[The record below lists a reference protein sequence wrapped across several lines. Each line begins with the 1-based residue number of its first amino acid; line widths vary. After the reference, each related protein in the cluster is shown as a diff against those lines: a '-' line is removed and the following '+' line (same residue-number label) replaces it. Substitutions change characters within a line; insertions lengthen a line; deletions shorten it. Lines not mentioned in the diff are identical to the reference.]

1 MSVSTIPRAAE
12 GRFQTVNIP
21 ARGSFSLTLSTTEQ
35 RFLVTMMT
43 SSETSYRS
51 FILFRR
57 GPYAAMA
64 QIAAGSYQSYY
75 TETFANNVWNVS
87 VTYATT
93 LTILEL

>member
-1 MSVSTIPRAAE
+1 MAQSTIPRAAE
-12 GRFQTVNIP
+12 GRFRAVSIP
-21 ARGSFSLTLSTTEQ
+21 ARGSFSLTLSNTEQ

-57 GPYAAMA
+57 GPYAV
-64 QIAAGSYQSYY
+64 IAPIVAGSYQSYY
-75 TETFANNVWNVS
+75 TETLENNVWNIS

-93 LTILEL
+93 VTILEL

>member
-1 MSVSTIPRAAE
+1 MAQSTIPRAAE
-12 GRFQTVNIP
+12 GRFRAVNVP

-57 GPYAAMA
+57 GPYAVMA
-64 QIAAGSYQSYY
+64 QIAAGSYQGYY
-75 TETFANNVWNVS
+75 TETFADNVWNLS

-93 LTILEL
+93 VTILEL